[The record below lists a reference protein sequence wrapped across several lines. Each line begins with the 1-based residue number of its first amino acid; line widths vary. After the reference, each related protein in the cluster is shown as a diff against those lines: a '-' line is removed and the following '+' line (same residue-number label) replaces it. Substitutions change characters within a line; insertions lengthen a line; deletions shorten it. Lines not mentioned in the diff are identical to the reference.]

1 MAIGLERSAGMSLR
15 LPIERAFEQAPWRRD
30 VQLLTALTI
39 ISLGLL
45 LLGGVYLREASH
57 SVVAGRDVQRLRR
70 EIITLRFEND
80 RVQAN
85 LSLARSAPLVR
96 QRAIAELG
104 FAPMLFQR
112 TIYLEVPVSFVP
124 LPVAVPAQPEV
135 LPAQYARETISD
147 WLQRK
152 FMGTGSSP
160 GD

>member
-1 MAIGLERSAGMSLR
+1 M
-15 LPIERAFEQAPWRRD
+15 
-30 VQLLTALTI
+30 
-39 ISLGLL
+39 
-45 LLGGVYLREASH
+45 
-57 SVVAGRDVQRLRR
+57 
-70 EIITLRFEND
+70 
-80 RVQAN
+80 
-85 LSLARSAPLVR
+85 R

-104 FAPMLFQR
+104 FAPMLFRR
-112 TIYLEVPVSFVP
+112 TIYLVVPVSFVP